1 MKTPSIGRRHRMRN
15 LAKYGDEMF
24 PFHALLQKKNP
35 HISGTAK
42 ILINLMIPI
51 NEDLLCRTGILGKY
65 VFWSILSISR
75 DQSDVPYQSKYKPTI
90 GTEPSNLNVMLC

>member
-1 MKTPSIGRRHRMRN
+1 MKI
-15 LAKYGDEMF
+15 YCVE
-24 PFHALLQKKNP
+24 Q
-35 HISGTAK
+35 
-42 ILINLMIPI
+42 
-51 NEDLLCRTGILGKY
+51 EYCEKY